1 MGDSSFN
8 YVSYIHA
15 TAEEV
20 WDGLVNP
27 ELTSRY
33 WFHENVSDW
42 KAGSD
47 WWHKRT
53 DEQGTVD
60 IEGKVLESD
69 PPNRLVVS
77 WARQGDLGD
86 PKRTSRVTFEL
97 TPQDDWPL
105 GPWVG
110 LRVEHSE
117 LEHDP
122 EMLHSISFGW
132 PGVVSGLKSILE
144 RPDTFE
150 IE

>member
-1 MGDSSFN
+1 MSESSFS

-15 TAEEV
+15 TAEDV

-27 ELTSRY
+27 KLTSRY

-42 KAGSD
+42 KPGSD

-69 PPNRLVVS
+69 EPNRLVVS

-122 EMLHSISFGW
+122 EMLNSISYGW

-144 RPDTFE
+144 RPDIFE

>member
-1 MGDSSFN
+1 MSESSFS

-15 TAEEV
+15 TADEV

-42 KAGSD
+42 EPGSD
-47 WWHKRT
+47 WRHKRT
-53 DEQGTVD
+53 DEHGTVD

-77 WARQGDLGD
+77 WARPGDLGD

-97 TPQDDWPL
+97 TPQSDWPL

-110 LRVEHSE
+110 LRVEHAE
-117 LEHDP
+117 LENDP
-122 EMLHSISFGW
+122 EMLNSISFGW

-144 RPDTFE
+144 RPDIFE
-150 IE
+150 E